1 MLASNIPCDICWQI
15 CYRSTGILDI
25 QPYIQLHR
33 PGKTGKQVRKG
44 NEPNYHATWLKK
56 LFSIHDF
63 CTLNLQN
70 HFILQR
76 TFSLTASTVCLS
88 IQPTPDTRSL
98 KARMIPSII
107 TSTWKGDTLW
117 SPWQQKIQ
125 RRKSFELLYVT
136 LVPTPNPGRRRFK
149 NRFESCFLPFLCC
162 PDRTHFW

>member
-1 MLASNIPCDICWQI
+1 MWYLLANMLSFHRYSGYPTLYTAASAWKD
-15 CYRSTGILDI
+15 R
-25 QPYIQLHR
+25 
-33 PGKTGKQVRKG
+33 KTSEKRKWT
-44 NEPNYHATWLKK
+44 ESSRYMAQKM
-56 LFSIHDF
+56 FSIHDF
-63 CTLNLQN
+63 CTFNLKN
-70 HFILQR
+70 HFILER

-136 LVPTPNPGRRRFK
+136 RVPTPNPGRRRFK
-149 NRFESCFLPFLCC
+149 NRYESCFLPFLCC